1 MSNQKILED
10 INSIVNEIALQN
22 RRGSGVRDPEDYGQ
36 LSATTNFGSP
46 GIKKEDETG
55 TLLKTFITKILGN
68 KEERPK
74 LELLNIVREI
84 IKKYNI

>member
-10 INSIVNEIALQN
+10 INNIVNEIALQN
-22 RRGSGVRDPEDYGQ
+22 RGGSGVRDPKDYGK
-36 LSATTNFGSP
+36 LSKTTNFGSP
-46 GIKKEDETG
+46 GIKDDKTSA
-55 TLLKTFITKILGN
+55 LVKTFISKILGS

-74 LELLNIVREI
+74 LELLNIVKEI